1 MDPPET
7 QPARVDDALRRRT
20 IVLVGLM
27 GAGKTSVGRRL
38 AAALDLPFKDGDEEV
53 EQAAGLTIP
62 QIFELYGEE
71 RFREGERRVM
81 ARLLNDPPHVL
92 ATGGGA
98 FMDPITRMTVQQKAV
113 SVWLKADIDV
123 LARRVARK
131 DTRPLVSGRDPK
143 EVLERLAAVRE
154 PIYALADIVVESGD
168 RAHAATVDAI
178 IEALKARLAKEP
190 A

>member
-1 MDPPET
+1 MEPPET
-7 QPARVDDALRRRT
+7 QPARVEDALRRQT

-27 GAGKTSVGRRL
+27 GAGKTSVGKRL
-38 AAALDLPFKDGDEEV
+38 AAALDLPFKDGDDEV
-53 EQAAGLTIP
+53 EQAAGLSIP
-62 QIFELYGEE
+62 EIFELYGED
-71 RFREGERRVM
+71 RFRDGERRVM

-98 FMDPITRMTVQQKAV
+98 FMDPLTRMAIQQKAI

-131 DTRPLVSGRDPK
+131 DTRPLLSGRDPK
-143 EVLERLAAVRE
+143 EVLTRLAAQRE

-168 RAHAATVDAI
+168 RAHAATVEAI
-178 IEALKARLAKEP
+178 INALRARLAPEP